1 MPKVLGNLIKDNWGT
16 GFAYN
21 VFDKHDLAPTIRT
34 FCGGGQQPYI
44 VEENMKTLDIGI
56 SPAIMTSNNDKIVRK
71 DYEEK
76 MNEEHKI
83 NRVGQISN
91 ESSQYDSVLS
101 EKGLSATLSAGTHG
115 YSNNCIQQKYRI
127 RKLTPMECFRLMN
140 FDDTDF
146 YAAESVNSNTRLYS
160 QAGNSIVVG
169 CLAAIFSQ
177 LNIKNVTPWND
188 MTIEQK
194 YEITKIDKCDN
205 PGYQR
210 NIL

>member
-1 MPKVLGNLIKDNWGT
+1 MPKILGNLVKDNWGT

-44 VEENMKTLDIGI
+44 IEENMKTKIEVIRSGNLHD
-56 SPAIMTSNNDKIVRK
+56 SEFDKKIMTL
-71 DYEEK
+71 EEK
-76 MNEEHKI
+76 EGVFEK
-83 NRVGQISN
+83 
-91 ESSQYDSVLS
+91 S
-101 EKGLSATLSAGTHG
+101 EKH
-115 YSNNCIQQKYRI
+115 SNNCIQPKYRI

-140 FDDTDF
+140 FADEDF
-146 YAAESVNSNTRLYS
+146 YASESVNSNTRLYS

-194 YEITKIDKCDN
+194 YEITKIDRCDN